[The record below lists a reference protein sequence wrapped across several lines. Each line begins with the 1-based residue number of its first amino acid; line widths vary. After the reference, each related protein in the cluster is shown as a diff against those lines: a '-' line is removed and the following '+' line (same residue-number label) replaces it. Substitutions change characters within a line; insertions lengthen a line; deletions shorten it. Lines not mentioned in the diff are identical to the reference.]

1 MNRIVNQRPSGAPA
15 ERKVDMGNDKVNA
28 EALAGLEPIS
38 VLSATRRSEL
48 AELTFIERV
57 SKTLDPFRVKGVAG
71 QLVYLLKG
79 EIALILGNGSSEVV
93 VGGTS
98 EARHPIGRK
107 TPFASAKAITDIELI
122 RIDDDL
128 LDIMVTWDQLAVA
141 EEGAK
146 RTASTETPS
155 IGNWAI
161 LTGLFSINNL
171 KSGAF
176 AQLPTAHINEL
187 LKRFK
192 RVSVKRGTAVITEG
206 ADGDYYYVMETGKSV
221 VERSVGGVSMKL
233 AELKSGDAF
242 GEEALVANAKRNASV
257 TMLTDGTLLRLD
269 KNDFNELLKKPLLQ
283 WVNMERAQEKVAQG
297 GQWLDVRYPSEYQYD
312 KLPGAINIPL
322 AEVRNA
328 VKILDKGREYVVY
341 CQTGRRSSA
350 AAFLLAQRGL
360 KSFVLQGGLSGGEP
374 RRR

>member
-1 MNRIVNQRPSGAPA
+1 MNRSLEKRSAGASG
-15 ERKVDMGNDKVNA
+15 EWKTDMVNDKVKV
-28 EALAGLEPIS
+28 EALAGLGPLAS
-38 VLSATRRSEL
+38 LSASRRSEL
-48 AELTFIERV
+48 AELTFVERV
-57 SKTLDPFRVKGVAG
+57 SKTLDPFRVKGVSG

-79 EIALILGNGSSEVV
+79 ELALILGNGSSEVV

-128 LDIMVTWDQLAVA
+128 LDIMMTWDQLAVA

-146 RTASTETPS
+146 RTASTEAPS

-192 RVSVKRGTAVITEG
+192 RVSPKRGAEIIKEG
-206 ADGDYYYVMETGKSV
+206 AEGDYYYVVETGKCV

-283 WVNMERAQEKVAQG
+283 WVNMERAREKVAQG

-322 AEVRNA
+322 AEIRNA
-328 VKILDKGREYVVY
+328 VKILDKSREYVVY

-360 KSFVLQGGLSGGEP
+360 KSFVLEGGLSGGEP

>member
-1 MNRIVNQRPSGAPA
+1 MSRSVEKRSAAAPA
-15 ERKVDMGNDKVNA
+15 EWITDMANDKVKV

-38 VLSATRRSEL
+38 SLSASRRSEL

-57 SKTLDPFRVKGVAG
+57 SKTLDPFRIKGVSG

-79 EIALILGNGSSEVV
+79 ELALILGNGSSEVV

-98 EARHPIGRK
+98 EARHPVGRK

-128 LDIMVTWDQLAVA
+128 LDIMMTWDQLAVA

-146 RTASTETPS
+146 RTASTEAPS

-192 RVSVKRGTAVITEG
+192 RVSAKRGSEVIKEG
-206 ADGDYYYVMETGKSV
+206 AEGDYYYVVETGKCV

-257 TMLTDGTLLRLD
+257 SMLTDGTLLRLD

-283 WVNMERAQEKVAQG
+283 WVNMERAREKVAQG

-322 AEVRNA
+322 AEIRNA

-360 KSFVLQGGLSGGEP
+360 KSFVLEGGVSGGEP

>member
-1 MNRIVNQRPSGAPA
+1 MIRSVNQRSAGAPG
-15 ERKVDMGNDKVNA
+15 ERKLDMPTDKVKA
-28 EALAGLEPIS
+28 EALAALEPIS
-38 VLSATRRSEL
+38 ALSASRRSEL
-48 AELTFIERV
+48 AELTFIERI
-57 SKTLDPFRVKGVAG
+57 SKTLDPFRVKGVSG

-79 EIALILGNGSSEVV
+79 ELALILGNGSSEVV

-146 RTASTETPS
+146 QTTSTEAPS

-192 RVSVKRGTAVITEG
+192 RVSVKRGTQVIKEG
-206 ADGDYYYVMETGKSV
+206 AEGDCYYVVETGKCV

-257 TMLTDGTLLRLD
+257 TMLSDGTLLRLD

-283 WVNMERAQEKVAQG
+283 WVNMERAREKVAQG

-322 AEVRNA
+322 AEIRNA

-360 KSFVLQGGLSGGEP
+360 KSFVLEGGLSGGEP
-374 RRR
+374 RPR